1 MKGGA
6 QMNVQPSGVPPSKPF
21 AWSFSRLRNYETC
34 PRRHLE
40 VDILKNFKE
49 EGSEALMWGEQV
61 HKAAE
66 LCIGKNEP
74 LPVGMPILQS
84 WIDKIKSV
92 PYDKVYVEQKLAIT
106 RDFTACGYYDKPC
119 WFRTKADVLGITG
132 PVALAIDW
140 KTGKLVEESQQ
151 LALMAAAAFANFPKL
166 QKIRTEF
173 IWLKEGKDV
182 STREDFSRKDIVHIW
197 RNIWP
202 RIETLEQAYN
212 TNTYPP
218 KPGALCRKW
227 CPVKSC
233 EFNGI

>member
-1 MKGGA
+1 
-6 QMNVQPSGVPPSKPF
+6 MNMQPSINTPAQNKPF
-21 AWSFSRLRNYETC
+21 AWSFSRLKNYETC

-66 LCIGKNEP
+66 LCLSKNED
-74 LPVGMPILQS
+74 LPVGMPTLQY
-84 WIDKIKSV
+84 WIDYIKSV
-92 PYDKVYVEQKLAIT
+92 AYDKLLVEQKLAIT
-106 RDFTACGYYDKPC
+106 RDFLPCGYFDKTC
-119 WFRTKADVLGITG
+119 WFRTKADVLGIMG
-132 PVALAIDW
+132 PVAIAIDW
-140 KTGKLVEESQQ
+140 KTGKLQEDSQQ

-173 IWLKEGKDV
+173 IWLKEGRDV
-182 STREDFSRKDIVHIW
+182 STREDFNRSDMVQMWK
-197 RNIWP
+197 NIWP
-202 RIETLEQAYN
+202 RIETLENAYN
-212 TNTYPP
+212 TNNYPP
-218 KPGALCRKW
+218 KPGPLCRKW